1 MLSLNHWRP
10 LSEMTN
16 IDYEVDGVIER
27 FFGERVGTENR
38 SWLPPMEA
46 TAGNDG
52 WKVRMAL
59 PGIEPKDV
67 HIEVEGKLLKVSGE
81 RSARDDTTIRHMSE
95 IGYGRFERR
104 FALPETVAPDKVKAT
119 FEHGMLELT
128 LPSSES
134 AKPRRIEIESVT
146 PTVLAEVK

>member
-1 MLSLNHWRP
+1 MLSVNRWRP

-16 IDYEVDGVIER
+16 IDYEVDGFIER

-38 SWLPPMEA
+38 SWLPPTEA

-81 RSARDDTTIRHMSE
+81 RSASDDTTIRHMSE

-104 FALPETVAPDKVKAT
+104 FALPDTVAPDKVKAT
-119 FEHGMLELT
+119 FEYGMLELT
-128 LPSSES
+128 LPTSES

>member
-1 MLSLNHWRP
+1 
-10 LSEMTN
+10 
-16 IDYEVDGVIER
+16 
-27 FFGERVGTENR
+27 
-38 SWLPPMEA
+38 
-46 TAGNDG
+46 
-52 WKVRMAL
+52 MAL

-81 RSARDDTTIRHMSE
+81 RSARDDTTISHMSE

-104 FALPETVAPDKVKAT
+104 FALPDTVAPDKVKAT

>member
-1 MLSLNHWRP
+1 MLSVNRWRP

-81 RSARDDTTIRHMSE
+81 RNAKDDTTTRHMSE
-95 IGYGRFERR
+95 IGYGQFERR
-104 FALPETVAPDKVKAT
+104 FALPDTVAPDKVKAT
-119 FEHGMLELT
+119 FENGMLELT
-128 LPSSES
+128 LPTSEL
-134 AKPRRIEIESVT
+134 AKPRRIEIESVA
-146 PTVLAEVK
+146 PTVLAEAK

>member
-1 MLSLNHWRP
+1 MLSVNRWRP

-81 RSARDDTTIRHMSE
+81 RSARDATTISHMSE

-104 FALPETVAPDKVKAT
+104 FALPDTVAPYKVKAT
-119 FEHGMLELT
+119 FEYGMLELT
-128 LPSSES
+128 LPTSES